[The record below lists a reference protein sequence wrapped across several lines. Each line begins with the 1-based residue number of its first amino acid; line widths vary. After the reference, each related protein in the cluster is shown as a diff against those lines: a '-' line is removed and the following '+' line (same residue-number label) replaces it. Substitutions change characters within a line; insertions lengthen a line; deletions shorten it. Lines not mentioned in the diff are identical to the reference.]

1 LISIRRSAWQLGPN
15 IHSALKL
22 RNVFMTT
29 TIDFWTDVHQERQC
43 LLDLLEVLT
52 PEQWDVPSL
61 CTEWRVRDVVGHMVS
76 ETHMTVAQAG
86 WGLIRSGFRINRYIA
101 KDAQQRGAAPVS
113 KLLEDFRAAV
123 LCRTH
128 LPGLSSL
135 SMLEDIVIHQMDIRR
150 PLEQQRCIPKGRIIA
165 VAGDLWTNR
174 FFPGPQLFQGIRAT
188 ATNADWS
195 AGDGLEVTGP
205 VEALVLTLAGRFA
218 AFDQLQGDGMATL
231 RTRADTL

>member
-1 LISIRRSAWQLGPN
+1 MPS
-15 IHSALKL
+15 
-22 RNVFMTT
+22 TT
-29 TIDFWTDVHQERQC
+29 DFWSDVHQERQC

-76 ETHMTVAQAG
+76 ETQMTVAQAG
-86 WGLIRSGFRINRYIA
+86 WGLIRSGFRVNRYIA
-101 KDAQQRGAAPVS
+101 KDAQQRGAAPVA

-150 PLEQQRCIPKGRIIA
+150 PLGQQRCIPKRRIIA
-165 VAGDLWTNR
+165 VAGNLWTNR
-174 FFPGPQLFQGIRAT
+174 FFPGPQLFQGIRAI
-188 ATNADWS
+188 ATDADWS
-195 AGDGLEVTGP
+195 AGDGLEVAGP
-205 VEALVLTLAGRFA
+205 LEALVLTLVGRFA
-218 AFDQLQGDGMATL
+218 DLEQLQGDGMATL
-231 RTRADTL
+231 RTRADAL